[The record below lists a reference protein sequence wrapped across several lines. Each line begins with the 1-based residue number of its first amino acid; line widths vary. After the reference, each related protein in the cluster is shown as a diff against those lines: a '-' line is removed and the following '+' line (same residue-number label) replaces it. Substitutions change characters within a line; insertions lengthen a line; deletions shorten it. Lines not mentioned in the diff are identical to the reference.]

1 MTDALK
7 YEWTRLRTLRSTWW
21 LLGTSLAIAVLVA
34 ALLSQFVDTPDGY
47 LVPALTGFASVTIP
61 ITGILMGL
69 VGAFAIGHEYRYGTI
84 RVTLPVVPRRGVLL
98 LAKVLVVAVW
108 SVLVAA
114 ASLAVAYLV
123 VLVWPGST
131 LLDDPVSG
139 DTVTRVLVGF
149 VLLTLIYAMVG
160 MALAGLLRNLPG
172 AIVLL
177 IVWPLVVESIL
188 QALTFIPALDGFRD
202 EVQYLPF
209 YAGQQLVATGPVE
222 GNPFPVVDPWVGGA
236 IFGGTA
242 LVLILLWALLFRRR
256 DA

>member
-21 LLGTSLAIAVLVA
+21 LLGTSVVLA
-34 ALLSQFVDTPDGY
+34 ALIAFLFAQFVDEPDGS
-47 LVPALTGFASVTIP
+47 LVLALTGLAGQAIP

-84 RVTLPVVPRRGVLL
+84 RVTLPVVPRRGALL
-98 LAKVLVVAVW
+98 LAKVLVVAAF
-108 SVLVAA
+108 SVVVAA
-114 ASLAVAYLV
+114 LSVAVAYLV
-123 VLVWPGST
+123 VLLWPGST
-131 LLDDPVSG
+131 LLDDPIDDGVLA
-139 DTVTRVLVGF
+139 RVLVGY
-149 VLLTLIYAMVG
+149 VLLTLIYAMIG

-177 IVWPLVVESIL
+177 IVWPLVIESL
-188 QALTFIPALDGFRD
+188 LTFLTLIPALEGLQD
-202 EVQYLPF
+202 ETRFLPF
-209 YAGQQLVATGPVE
+209 YAGQQLVATGPAL
-222 GNPFPVVDPWVGGA
+222 GNPFPVVGPWEGGA

-242 LVLILLWALLFRRR
+242 LVLLVLWAVLFRRR

>member
-21 LLGTSLAIAVLVA
+21 LLGTSVAVSVLVA
-34 ALLSQFVDTPDGY
+34 ALFAQFVDAPEGS
-47 LVPALTGFASVTIP
+47 LVLALTGLASQAIP

-84 RVTLPVVPRRGVLL
+84 RVTLPVVPRRGALL

-114 ASLAVAYLV
+114 LSLAAAYLV
-123 VLVWPGST
+123 ALLWPGST
-131 LLDDPVSG
+131 LLDDPISD
-139 DTVTRVLVGF
+139 DTVVRVLIGF

-177 IVWPLVVESIL
+177 IVWPLVVENIL
-188 QALTFIPALDGFRD
+188 AALTLIPALNRFQD
-202 EVQYLPF
+202 ETRFMPF
-209 YAGQQLVATGPVE
+209 YAGQQLVSTGPME
-222 GNPFPVVDPWVGGA
+222 GNPFPVVGPWEGGA

-242 LVLILLWALLFRRR
+242 LVLLVLWAVLFRRR

>member
-7 YEWTRLRTLRSTWW
+7 YEWARLRTLRSTWW
-21 LLGTSLAIAVLVA
+21 LLGTSLVISALVA
-34 ALLSQFVDTPDGY
+34 FLFAQFVDTPDGF
-47 LVPALTGFASVTIP
+47 LVPALTGFASQAIP

-69 VGAFAIGHEYRYGTI
+69 VGAFAIGHEHRYGTI
-84 RVTLPVVPRRGVLL
+84 RVTLPVVPRRGALL

-108 SVLVAA
+108 SVLVAV

-131 LLDDPVSG
+131 LLDDPIDG
-139 DTVTRVLVGF
+139 DTVTRVLAGF

-177 IVWPLVVESIL
+177 ITLPLVVENIIVG
-188 QALTFIPALDGFRD
+188 LTFIPALNGLQD
-202 EVQYLPF
+202 ETRFLPF
-209 YAGQQLVATGPVE
+209 YAGQQLVATGPVQ
-222 GNPFPVVDPWVGGA
+222 GNPIPVVDPWVGGA
-236 IFGGTA
+236 IFGWTA
-242 LVLILLWALLFRRR
+242 LVLLVLWAVLFRRR